1 MSTRTPRERVLE
13 ADLLTQDFGVPLI
26 QRVSIVRCQA
36 AARVT
41 WHSHPFY
48 EILLLSEG
56 ATAYEFR
63 NGATAELSG
72 GQFLIIPPNV
82 VHRGLNE
89 LRKPGSLSGLMIAP
103 QISNATQH
111 TPFSIADLKWIQRS
125 LDRAAYH
132 PLKMSSQLRSLIK
145 SMPEE
150 IAAFTPSN
158 PRSVLRTRIVICQ
171 ILLEVVTHLAT
182 SAAVAPA
189 AVVEQAIRYMH
200 EFLDK
205 PTSIDNMAKA
215 VGCSRARLFE
225 VFKENTGMT
234 PNDYWQR
241 IRVEQAY
248 RQLLSTKDSIT
259 KIAMDCGFTTS
270 QYFCTVFRKYWGIS
284 PRDCRKGAKPAEI
297 LHHTIVNQ

>member
-1 MSTRTPRERVLE
+1 MATRAPRDRVLE
-13 ADLLTQDFGVPLI
+13 ADLLTQDFGVPLV

-72 GQFLIIPPNV
+72 GQFLIIPPNI

-89 LRKPGSLSGLMIAP
+89 LRKPGSLSGVMIAP
-103 QISNATQH
+103 QMSNATLH
-111 TPFSIADLKWIQRS
+111 TPFSFTDLVWMQQS
-125 LDRAAYH
+125 LDRAAYT
-132 PLKMSSQLRSLIK
+132 PLKMSPQLRALIK
-145 SMPEE
+145 SLPVE
-150 IAAFTPSN
+150 IAAFN
-158 PRSVLRTRIVICQ
+158 PTSPACILRMRLVVCQ
-171 ILLEVVTHLAT
+171 IVFEVVTHLTGSSAVIPAT
-182 SAAVAPA
+182 
-189 AVVEQAIRYMH
+189 VVDHAIRFMH
-200 EFLDK
+200 ENLDS
-205 PTSIDNMAKA
+205 PTSIDKIAKA

-225 VFKENTGMT
+225 VFKETTGLT

-241 IRVEQAY
+241 VRVERAY
-248 RQLLSTKDSIT
+248 QQLLTTRDSIT

-284 PRDCRKGAKPAEI
+284 PRDCRKGAKPPEPNDSSR
-297 LHHTIVNQ
+297 TE